1 MLNYI
6 WSGMILIS
14 VLAGILTGNADSVT
28 KGAIDGCAQGVELC
42 ISMLGIM
49 CFWTGLSKIAE
60 KAGII
65 NIFGKVL
72 KPFTKLIFPNLK
84 EGSAALSAII
94 MNIVAN
100 FFGMGNA
107 ATPLGI
113 KAMKELDKI
122 NCDTSASY
130 EMCVFAVLNTA
141 SIQLIPSTLIS
152 LRHTFG
158 SENPSVI
165 IVPVWI
171 VSVCAAFMAIL
182 SAKYFE
188 KRQNR

>member
-6 WSGMILIS
+6 WAGMILVS
-14 VLAGILTGNADSVT
+14 VLTGFLTGNVDAVT
-28 KGAIDGCAQGVELC
+28 KGAIDGCTQGVELC

-60 KAGII
+60 KSGLIQV
-65 NIFGKVL
+65 FSKLLRPV
-72 KPFTKLIFPNLK
+72 TKLLFPRLK
-84 EGSAALSAII
+84 KDSPALSAIV
-94 MNIVAN
+94 MNMVAN

-113 KAMKELDKI
+113 KAMQELDKI
-122 NCDTSASY
+122 NCGMEASY
-130 EMCVFAVLNTA
+130 EMCIFTVLNTA

-152 LRHTFG
+152 LRHSFG
-158 SENPSVI
+158 SEDPSII

-171 VSVCAAFMAIL
+171 VSACAAVMAIL
-182 SAKYFE
+182 SAKFFE
-188 KRQNR
+188 KRQKL

>member
-6 WSGMILIS
+6 WAGM
-14 VLAGILTGNADSVT
+14 VLLSLLTGFLTGNIDAVT
-28 KGAIDGCAQGVELC
+28 KGTIDGCSQGVELC

-60 KAGII
+60 KSGLIQV
-65 NIFGKVL
+65 FS
-72 KPFTKLIFPNLK
+72 KLMRPVTRILFPRLNDD
-84 EGSAALSAII
+84 SPALSAIV

-100 FFGMGNA
+100 LFGMGNA

-113 KAMKELDKI
+113 KAMQELDKI
-122 NCDTSASY
+122 NCTMTASY
-130 EMCVFAVLNTA
+130 EMCIFAVLNTA

-152 LRHTFG
+152 LRQTYG
-158 SENPSVI
+158 SGNPSYI

-171 VSVCAAFMAIL
+171 VSVCAAFMAVL
-182 SAKYFE
+182 SAKFFE
-188 KRQNR
+188 KRQKL